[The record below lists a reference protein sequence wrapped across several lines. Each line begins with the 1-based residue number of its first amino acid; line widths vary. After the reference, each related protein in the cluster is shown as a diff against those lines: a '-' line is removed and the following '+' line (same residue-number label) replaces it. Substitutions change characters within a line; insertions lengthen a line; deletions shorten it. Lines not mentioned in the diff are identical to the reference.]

1 MSRVRTFGFSVD
13 ILRALLWQY
22 NDAPNLATLLQKKQT
37 WYDVNQTGF
46 WEDWIRDVFNLQTA
60 NDFGLS
66 VWSIVLD
73 MPLVAQLQPTPVT
86 KMGWGFGTYRKN
98 FEHGNFNRDGVEPII
113 LSTEQR
119 RLALRLRFFQLTTRG
134 AIPEINEFLSRV
146 FAGYGPAYVLD
157 GLDMTLTYVFTFSPS
172 SQIRFILD
180 EFDVLPRPAGVSA
193 RYIVTTVPAWGL
205 GAYRKNFD
213 NGNFL
218 GSA

>member
-37 WYDVNQTGF
+37 WYDANQTGF
-46 WEDWIRDVFNLQTA
+46 WEDWIRDVFDLRTA

-66 VWSIVLD
+66 VWSIILD

-86 KMGWGFGTYRKN
+86 KMGWGFGVYRKN
-98 FEHGNFNRDGVEPII
+98 FNNGNFNRDGVEPII

-134 AIPEINEFLSRV
+134 AIPEINEFLSRM
-146 FAGYGPAYVLD
+146 FAELGAVYALD

-193 RYIVTTVPAWGL
+193 RYIVTTTPAWGL